1 MHNHSIEEIKGYAS
15 GKWLEIIRS
24 LAPELSEACDRPG
37 QHVKCSCHGS
47 HDGFRMYPDAAQ
59 TGGGY
64 CNLEGGFADGISLL
78 MWANRW
84 DFKQTVEAIESHL
97 GIADGHIPQAEPIQK
112 PEPKPEKDWSIE
124 RQRLQAIWDATE
136 PDNGRIVEYFQH
148 RGLDIE
154 VPLGLRLHPSLG
166 YYHQGPPV
174 KYPAMIAR
182 IQRDDE
188 TVGLHLTYLDVDGP
202 GKAPVSQPRKIRKCV
217 ENISGGAIRLF
228 EPVSNMPLALTEGIE
243 SALAVRDISG
253 FPVWACGNS
262 SLLSK
267 VIIPENVRSIYV
279 GADNDQSEAGKRAAQ
294 KLAQRLWDESGRGA
308 IISFPPIPIPD
319 GESSVDW
326 LDYVAQ
332 RQEVA
337 CE

>member
-1 MHNHSIEEIKGYAS
+1 MRNHSIDQIKAHASNRWPEI
-15 GKWLEIIRS
+15 LLS
-24 LAPELSEACDRPG
+24 LAPRLSPMIERGRKAGPCVLCGGKDR
-37 QHVKCSCHGS
+37 SRCHN
-47 HDGFRMYPDAAQ
+47 DFNE
-59 TGGGY
+59 TGGIF
-64 CNLEGGFADGISLL
+64 CNQCRGGSDGIAVL
-78 MWANRW
+78 MWANAW
-84 DFKQTVEAIESHL
+84 DFRQAVGAIKTHL
-97 GIADGHIPQAEPIQK
+97 GLGDGAIPTIKPTPKPDHI
-112 PEPKPEKDWSIE
+112 PEKDWSIE
-124 RQRLQAIWDATE
+124 RQRLQAIWDATKS
-136 PDNGRIVEYFQH
+136 DNGRIAEYLQH

-154 VPLGLRLHPSLG
+154 VPLSLRLHPSLG
-166 YYHQGPPV
+166 YYHQGPAV

-217 ENISGGAIRLF
+217 ENISGGAIQLF
-228 EPVSNMPLALTEGIE
+228 EPADNMPLALAEGIE

-267 VIIPENVRSIYV
+267 VIIPESVRSVYV
-279 GADNDQSEAGKRAAQ
+279 GADKDKSEAGKRAAQ
-294 KLAQRLWDESGRGA
+294 KLAQRLWDENGRGA
-308 IISFPPIPIPD
+308 TISFPPIDIPD

-332 RQEVA
+332 GQEVA